1 MVEHLFEVEAKSTKA
16 CPAYL
21 QTSFLEAGLSCGL
34 PPKWLGDSWLP
45 PRLLE
50 QLQLNSALPSRFS
63 MCPFRI
69 TC

>member
-34 PPKWLGDSWLP
+34 PPKMVGRFLASSKTTGAAAAEL
-45 PRLLE
+45 
-50 QLQLNSALPSRFS
+50 ALPSRFS